1 MVPFKTSMGHFSQHQ
16 LNSETE
22 CNVCIL
28 CGENHMP
35 TLRKPKLKFWDFP
48 ESCKHA
54 KKSLN
59 VKSQKEIKL
68 SQPFANYPVPCPV
81 CEELIYRYAL
91 ETHYAK
97 NHPTDTIPVEHKV
110 SEAEKRLVRNKNFN
124 SKQAT
129 NVTEI
134 SRLADSE

>member
-1 MVPFKTSMGHFSQHQ
+1 M
-16 LNSETE
+16 
-22 CNVCIL
+22 
-28 CGENHMP
+28 
-35 TLRKPKLKFWDFP
+35 
-48 ESCKHA
+48 
-54 KKSLN
+54 
-59 VKSQKEIKL
+59 KSQKEIKL

-91 ETHYAK
+91 ENHYAN
-97 NHPTDTIPVEHKV
+97 NHPTDTIPVEHTV

-124 SKQAT
+124 SKQAM